1 MSIATIPCEF
11 SEEVRSAI
19 QQQRRRAHE
28 EPEPELQLAY
38 FQTASILT
46 RIDREHYQRCR
57 VCQAADAGETA

>member
-11 SEEVRSAI
+11 REEVRSAI

-28 EPEPELQLAY
+28 EPELQLAY

-46 RIDREHYQRCR
+46 KIDRDHYQRCR
-57 VCQAADAGETA
+57 VCQAAEAREAA

>member
-1 MSIATIPCEF
+1 MCIATIPCEF

-19 QQQRRRAHE
+19 QQQLRRAHE
-28 EPEPELQLAY
+28 EPELQLAY

-57 VCQAADAGETA
+57 VCQAADAHEAA